1 MIKAKPYQVIP
12 LFYAHLMKG
21 IRYDKWA
28 EYLYEIVRK
37 DCPKKSKVL
46 ELAAGDCSFAKYFV
60 KYYPSIT
67 VTDLSYCMLSKNN
80 YISNKVCC
88 NMLYLPFKS
97 RYDLIY
103 SNFDSINYILSG
115 KLLIKLFSEVSLL
128 LNDDGI
134 FVFDVSLENNSYI
147 HVKKNNREGKYKGLT
162 YRQTSTYNPYSG
174 IHLNKFTIKLANGD
188 EYSEIHKEKIY
199 SFDTYFKLIDKT
211 SLYVVDCYEAFT
223 FKPGNKNSNRI
234 QFILKKN
241 KHAEI

>member
-199 SFDTYFKLIDKT
+199 SFDTYFKLINKT

-223 FKPGNKNSNRI
+223 FKQGNKNSNRI

-241 KHAEI
+241 KNDEI

>member
-199 SFDTYFKLIDKT
+199 SFDTYFKLINKT

-241 KHAEI
+241 KNAEI

>member
-115 KLLIKLFSEVSLL
+115 KLLIKLFSEVSRLL
-128 LNDDGI
+128 TDDGI

-199 SFDTYFKLIDKT
+199 SFDTYFKLINKT

-241 KHAEI
+241 KNAEI

>member
-188 EYSEIHKEKIY
+188 EYSEIHREKIY
-199 SFDTYFKLIDKT
+199 SFDTYFKLINKT

-241 KHAEI
+241 KNAEI

>member
-1 MIKAKPYQVIP
+1 MIKAKPYQVLP
-12 LFYAHLMKG
+12 LIYPHLMKR
-21 IRYDKWA
+21 IKYNKWA

-67 VTDLSYCMLSKNN
+67 VTDLSFCMLSKNN
-80 YISNKVCC
+80 YLKNKVCC

-97 RYDLIY
+97 RYGLIY

-115 KLLIKLFSEVSLL
+115 KLLIKLFSEISRL

-162 YRQTSTYNPYSG
+162 YRQTSAYNPDSG

-188 EYSEIHKEKIY
+188 EYSEIHREKIY

-211 SLYVVDCYEAFT
+211 SLYVADCYEAFT

-234 QFILKKN
+234 LFVVKKN
-241 KHAEI
+241 TNAEI

>member
-1 MIKAKPYQVIP
+1 MIKAKPYQVLP
-12 LFYAHLMKG
+12 LIYPHLMKR

-28 EYLYEIVRK
+28 QYLYEIVRK

-60 KYYPSIT
+60 KYYPSLT

-199 SFDTYFKLIDKT
+199 SFDTYFKLINKT

-241 KHAEI
+241 KNAEI